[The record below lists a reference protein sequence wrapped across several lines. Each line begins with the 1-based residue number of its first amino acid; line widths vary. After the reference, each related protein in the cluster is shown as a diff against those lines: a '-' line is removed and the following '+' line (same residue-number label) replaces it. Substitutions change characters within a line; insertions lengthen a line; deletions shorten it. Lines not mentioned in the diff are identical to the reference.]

1 MPDKKEALCDIK
13 REGEH
18 GSIRKRAKEGEEKR
32 KKGEKKSDENLGNS
46 HFPASDEALFARGG
60 VVASGYSSRG
70 GRKYEGIPPR

>member
-1 MPDKKEALCDIK
+1 MTLRGKESTVRSENERRRGK
-13 REGEH
+13 R
-18 GSIRKRAKEGEEKR
+18 K

>member
-1 MPDKKEALCDIK
+1 MTLRGKESN
-13 REGEH
+13 
-18 GSIRKRAKEGEEKR
+18 GSIQKRAKEGKR
-32 KKGEKKSDENLGNS
+32 KKGGKKSDENLGNS

>member
-1 MPDKKEALCDIK
+1 MTLRGKKSTVRSENERRRGK
-13 REGEH
+13 R
-18 GSIRKRAKEGEEKR
+18 KK
-32 KKGEKKSDENLGNS
+32 KKGEKKSDENLENS

>member
-1 MPDKKEALCDIK
+1 MTLRGKASTVRSKNERR
-13 REGEH
+13 REG
-18 GSIRKRAKEGEEKR
+18 GREKR

-60 VVASGYSSRG
+60 VVANGYSSRG

>member
-1 MPDKKEALCDIK
+1 MTLRRARFDPKTSEGGG
-13 REGEH
+13 RE
-18 GSIRKRAKEGEEKR
+18 K